1 MQRVAPITIK
11 EPFIKVVIPKQS
23 SQPNI
28 SSEQNNFFHI
38 APKFQQQRLTIKQ
51 TVPTS
56 KSIEEK
62 RYKQH
67 KNNISENTNNR
78 TNSNSKS
85 RVIATIQNEDDSL
98 QTSEN
103 GLKLRKI
110 VGDSH
115 LFSTN
120 VLQQLSKQNLNTHLT
135 NDSQSPGQRKPIQ
148 INQEL
153 HNLNTQIQSIIIKKK
168 YHTKWEIYKELLLK
182 QCNLLN
188 VYKHQFIQSTSF
200 NDISVRI
207 INNLFEMMNNISIE
221 ILCDQ
226 ESKFNEIIEKIN
238 QEKELCLNNCKMI
251 EKERDILIQ
260 TLNQLKS
267 PKQSTNTNQID
278 SMDTGQLQQM
288 QNAMQIKLQ
297 EMNEKE
303 AKLIKLVL
311 AIKRSGIDIEK
322 IYNEEVLNDDSAVEP
337 NDKYH
342 GVKHYYFEKNEH
354 DADNSVVN
362 DSDESSFCFLNRL
375 ENDSILDSLRQYQYK
390 CNNNLDK
397 KTNNVKLKLDLSN
410 LQQKFQ
416 STQLK
421 QQNNK
426 SQSSQILQNKQSKL
440 KISENLGSTG
450 FHQEFMHK
458 LNEFSESWR
467 IQAIKDE
474 KRTKS

>member
-1 MQRVAPITIK
+1 MQRVAPNTIK
-11 EPFIKVVIPKQS
+11 EGFVKVVIPKQS

-28 SSEQNNFFHI
+28 NPESNTFFHI

-62 RYKQH
+62 RCKQH
-67 KNNISENTNNR
+67 KNNLSENNNS

-85 RVIATIQNEDDSL
+85 RVIATLQIEDDSL
-98 QTSEN
+98 QTSQN

-110 VGDSH
+110 VADSH

-120 VLQQLSKQNLNTHLT
+120 VLQQLSKQNLNTNLT

-153 HNLNTQIQSIIIKKK
+153 YSLNTQIQSFIIKKK

-221 ILCDQ
+221 ILCEQ
-226 ESKFNEIIEKIN
+226 ESKFNQIIEKIN
-238 QEKELCLNNCKMI
+238 QEKELCLNNCQII
-251 EKERDILIQ
+251 EKERDLLIQ
-260 TLNQLKS
+260 TVNQLKS
-267 PKQSTNTNQID
+267 PKQINNSNQID
-278 SMDTGQLQQM
+278 SLDTGQLQEM
-288 QNAMQIKLQ
+288 QNAMQFKLQ
-297 EMNEKE
+297 EISEKE

-322 IYNEEVLNDDSAVEP
+322 IYNEEVLNDDSALEP
-337 NDKYH
+337 NDILH
-342 GVKHYYFEKNEH
+342 GVKHYNFEKNEH
-354 DADNSVVN
+354 DADNSIVN
-362 DSDESSFCFLNRL
+362 DSDESSFCFLNKL
-375 ENDSILDSLRQYQYK
+375 ENDSILDSIRQYQYK
-390 CNNNLDK
+390 SNKNLDT
-397 KTNNVKLKLDLSN
+397 KTNNVKLKLDLSS

-416 STQLK
+416 QTQKK
-421 QQNNK
+421 QQHNK
-426 SQSSQILQNKQSKL
+426 SQSSQIIQNKQQKH
-440 KISENLGSTG
+440 KIPENQSFTG
-450 FHQEFMHK
+450 FHQEFIQK

-467 IQAIKDE
+467 IQAAKDE

>member
-1 MQRVAPITIK
+1 MQRVAPNTIK
-11 EPFIKVVIPKQS
+11 EAFVKVAIPKQS

-28 SSEQNNFFHI
+28 NPEQNTFFHI

-51 TVPTS
+51 TVPSS

-62 RYKQH
+62 RCMQH
-67 KNNISENTNNR
+67 KNNLSENTNNR

-85 RVIATIQNEDDSL
+85 RVIATLQIEDDSL
-98 QTSEN
+98 QASQN

-110 VGDSH
+110 VADSH
-115 LFSTN
+115 LFSSN
-120 VLQQLSKQNLNTHLT
+120 VLQQLSKQNLNTNLT
-135 NDSQSPGQRKPIQ
+135 NDSQSPGQRKPNQ

-153 HNLNTQIQSIIIKKK
+153 YNLNTQIQSLIIKKK

-200 NDISVRI
+200 NDISIRI

-221 ILCDQ
+221 ILCEQ

-238 QEKELCLNNCKMI
+238 QEKELCLNNCQII
-251 EKERDILIQ
+251 EKERDLLIQ

-267 PKQSTNTNQID
+267 PKQITNSNQID
-278 SMDTGQLQQM
+278 SLDTGQLQEM
-288 QNAMQIKLQ
+288 QNAMQFKLQ
-297 EMNEKE
+297 EMSEKE

-322 IYNEEVLNDDSAVEP
+322 IYNEEVLNDESALEP
-337 NDKYH
+337 NDKLH
-342 GVKHYYFEKNEH
+342 GGKHYNFEKNEH

-362 DSDESSFCFLNRL
+362 DSDESSFCFLNKQ
-375 ENDSILDSLRQYQYK
+375 ENDSILDSLRKYQYK
-390 CNNNLDK
+390 GNKNLDTK
-397 KTNNVKLKLDLSN
+397 SNTVKLKLDLSS

-416 STQLK
+416 QTNMK

-426 SQSSQILQNKQSKL
+426 SQSSQILQNKYSKL
-440 KISENLGSTG
+440 KVPENQGSIG
-450 FHQEFMHK
+450 FHQEFMQK

-467 IQAIKDE
+467 IQAVKEE